1 MIRFVWLDSFGPRG
15 GLDREPFPTRRRGVG
30 DDLAAGFP
38 HRPNRDR
45 CSAAI
50 ALGRVLALFLV
61 LLTCGGCTP
70 EPTPVLRVGTNV
82 WPGYEPLYLARHLGY
97 FNHAVR
103 LVEYSSAT
111 QVISAYRNGAI
122 EAAALTLDELL
133 LLAQHGQDPRVVLV
147 MDVSHGGDA
156 ILGRSE
162 LRSLSDLKGRRV
174 GVEGTATGAYLL
186 SRALETND
194 LTRADVVIVPLQVDE
209 HERAFKEGRV
219 DAVVT
224 FEPVRSKML
233 AAGARELFN
242 SAQIPGEI
250 VDVLVVRGELSERN
264 RRAAD
269 MLLRGWFRALEYL
282 GQHPREAAALIAK
295 RMQINP
301 DQVLV
306 SYQGLRLPS
315 QADNRTL
322 LAGNSPQLIPVV
334 QRLAAVMTDQK
345 LLQRPVDP
353 TGLPD
358 PRPLLR
364 LTP

>member
-1 MIRFVWLDSFGPRG
+1 MIRFVWLDSTAR
-15 GLDREPFPTRRRGVG
+15 
-30 DDLAAGFP
+30 FP
-38 HRPNRDR
+38 HRRDIGR
-45 CSAAI
+45 WRTAV
-50 ALGRVLALFLV
+50 ALVLV
-61 LLTCGGCTP
+61 LLSSGGCTP

-97 FNHAVR
+97 FNSAVR

-122 EAAALTLDELL
+122 EAAALTLDEAL
-133 LLAQHGQDPRVVLV
+133 LLAEHGQDPRVVLV

-162 LRSLSDLKGRRV
+162 LRSVSDMKGRRV
-174 GVEGTATGAYLL
+174 GVEDTATGAYLL
-186 SRALETND
+186 SRALETSG
-194 LTRADVVIVPLQVDE
+194 LQRADVAIVPLQVNE

-224 FEPVRSKML
+224 FEPARSKMR

-242 SAQIPGEI
+242 SSQIPGEI
-250 VDVLVVRGELSERN
+250 MDVLVVRGDLAERN
-264 RRAAD
+264 RRAID
-269 MLLRGWFRALEYL
+269 TLLRGWFRAVDYL
-282 GQHPREAAALIAK
+282 GQHPREAASVIAK
-295 RMQINP
+295 RMKINP

-315 QADNRTL
+315 QADNRAL
-322 LAGNSPQLIPVV
+322 LAGRSPQLIPVV
-334 QRLAAVMTDQK
+334 QSLAAVMTDQK
-345 LLQRPVDP
+345 LLQRPFNP
-353 TGLPD
+353 TELPD